1 MTYIITGGGSG
12 IGQALSWRLAA
23 QDESVIIIGRREDAL
38 AVTCARFPE
47 KIKAISADLSQEI
60 GRNKVVTVLQS
71 IKDLTIKALIH
82 GAGIVEPIVSLAHV
96 TPDAW
101 RAIQSTNVEAPLFV
115 TQQLLPW
122 LKGGRVLMISSQV
135 GHVAQLYMGSYCVSK
150 AALFMLTQ
158 CLNLDLQSLDV
169 HTTSMTPGIVDTAMF
184 RSLAVNP
191 AFSEVQHQF
200 YQHVIKNNIWI
211 QPDVAA
217 CFIQWLLCTLDKT
230 TFSSQEW
237 DIYDTTHH
245 KHWVKGFAAPQTPG
259 FA

>member
-23 QDESVIIIGRREDAL
+23 QDEQVIIIGRREEAL

-47 KIKAISADLSQEI
+47 KISAISADLSQEA
-60 GRNKVVTVLQS
+60 GRKKVVMALQS
-71 IKDLTIKALIH
+71 VQNLTIKALIH
-82 GAGIVEPIVSLAHV
+82 GAGIVDPVVSLAHV
-96 TPDAW
+96 TIDAW
-101 RAIQSTNVEAPLFV
+101 RAIQSTNVEAPLFL

-122 LKGGRVLMISSQV
+122 LKSGRLLMISTQV
-135 GHVAQLYMGSYCVSK
+135 AHVAQLFMGPYCVSK

-158 CLNLDLQSLDV
+158 CLNLDLHALDINV
-169 HTTSMTPGIVDTAMF
+169 TSMTPGIVDTAMF

-200 YQHVIKNNIWI
+200 YQNVIKSNIWI

-217 CFIQWLLCTLDKT
+217 CFIQWLLCSLDKT
-230 TFSSQEW
+230 AFSSQEW
-237 DIYDTTHH
+237 DIYDTSHH
-245 KHWVKGFAAPQTPG
+245 HHWVRGFVAPQAPG